1 MIGNDCLPVCN
12 TTDRFIPNPN
22 KITAYCK
29 IFLDVKVMPD
39 CNSFLS
45 LINKVMIIPRI
56 IPKTGPPTIGNFF
69 PKNQQGIAI
78 TKIITFLYN
87 SF

>member
-1 MIGNDCLPVCN
+1 
-12 TTDRFIPNPN
+12 
-22 KITAYCK
+22 
-29 IFLDVKVMPD
+29 MPD

-69 PKNQQGIAI
+69 PKNQQGMAI
-78 TKIITFLYN
+78 IKHNNIPL
-87 SF
+87 

>member
-1 MIGNDCLPVCN
+1 MIGNDCLPVCK
-12 TTDRFIPNPN
+12 TTDKFIPNPS

-29 IFLDVKVMPD
+29 IFFEVKVIPD

-45 LINKVMIIPRI
+45 LINKVIIIPRI

-78 TKIITFLYN
+78 TKHNRIPL
-87 SF
+87 